1 MFAAKTRGDGT
12 FFEGVVDC
20 VAELADL
27 VRTNLKT
34 MYLEECRGKAS
45 SRRRQGQI
53 EGRVGKRTVGGKTA
67 LVQRTCLASFR
78 S

>member
-27 VRTNLKT
+27 VRTISED
-34 MYLEECRGKAS
+34 YVSGSRGKAS